1 MTVQDILKTTKER
14 MEKGIVALTKN
25 LVTIRTGR
33 ANPAMLERVEVDY
46 YGSPTPINQM
56 ASIQVVEGRQL
67 VIKPFD
73 RSILKTMEAA
83 LNAANLGYPVQGDGT
98 VLRITIPPLTGDKRK
113 EYAKDASKM
122 GEEAKVVIRNVRRD
136 SNDLAK
142 KDKELTEDLKKDAQE
157 KVQKLTDEYIKKIDA
172 IVKEKQEEIMSI

>member
-113 EYAKDASKM
+113 EYAKDASKI
-122 GEEAKVVIRNVRRD
+122 EEAFTVAET
-136 SNDLAK
+136 L
-142 KDKELTEDLKKDAQE
+142 L
-157 KVQKLTDEYIKKIDA
+157 
-172 IVKEKQEEIMSI
+172 

>member
-1 MTVQDILKTTKER
+1 MTVQDILNTAKER
-14 MEKGIVALTKN
+14 MEKGIVSLNKN

-46 YGSPTPINQM
+46 YGSATPINQM

-73 RSILKTMEAA
+73 RSIIKGMEAA
-83 LNAANLGYPVQGDGT
+83 LNAANLGYPIQGDGT

-122 GEEAKVVIRNVRRD
+122 GEEAKVVIRNIRRD
-136 SNDLAK
+136 ANDLAK
-142 KDKELTEDLKKDAQE
+142 KDKELTEDMKKDAQE
-157 KVQKLTDEYIKKIDA
+157 KVQKITDEYIKKIDA
-172 IVKEKQEEIMSI
+172 IVKDKQAEIMSI

>member
-33 ANPAMLERVEVDY
+33 ANPAILERVEVDY

-122 GEEAKVVIRNVRRD
+122 GEEAKVVIRNIRRD

-142 KDKELTEDLKKDAQE
+142 KDKELTEDMKKDAQE

>member
-122 GEEAKVVIRNVRRD
+122 GEEAKVVIRNIRRD

-142 KDKELTEDLKKDAQE
+142 KDKELTEDMKKDAQE

>member
-1 MTVQDILKTTKER
+1 MTVQEILNITKEK
-14 MEKGIVALTKN
+14 MEKSIVSLNKN

-33 ANPAMLERVEVDY
+33 ANPAMLERVEADY

-73 RSILKTMEAA
+73 RTMLKTMEAA
-83 LNAANLGYPVQGDGT
+83 LNAANLGYPIQGDGT

-122 GEEAKVVIRNVRRD
+122 GEEAKVVIRNIRRD
-136 SNDLAK
+136 GNDLAK
-142 KDKELTEDLKKDAQE
+142 KDKELTEDMKKDAQE
-157 KVQKLTDEYIKKIDA
+157 KVQKLTDDYIKKVDA
-172 IVKEKQEEIMSI
+172 IVKEKQNEIMSI

>member
-1 MTVQDILKTTKER
+1 MTVQDILKSTKEK
-14 MEKGIVALTKN
+14 MEKGIVALNKN

-33 ANPAMLERVEVDY
+33 ANPAMLERVEADY

-73 RSILKTMEAA
+73 RTMLKTMEAA

-98 VLRITIPPLTGDKRK
+98 CLRITIPPLTGDKRK

-122 GEEAKVVIRNVRRD
+122 GEEAKVAIRNIRREG
-136 SNDLAK
+136 NDVAK
-142 KDKELTEDLKKDAQE
+142 KDKELTEDMKKEAQE

-172 IVKEKQEEIMSI
+172 IVKEKQEEIMTI

>member
-1 MTVQDILKTTKER
+1 MTVQEILNTTKER
-14 MEKGIVALTKN
+14 MEKGIVALNKN

-33 ANPAMLERVEVDY
+33 ANPAMLDRVEADY

-73 RSILKTMEAA
+73 RSMIKGMEAA
-83 LNAANLGYPVQGDGT
+83 LNAANLGFPIQSDGT

-122 GEEAKVVIRNVRRD
+122 GEEAKVVIRNIRRD
-136 SNDLAK
+136 ANDLAK
-142 KDKELTEDLKKDAQE
+142 KDKELTEDMKKDAQE
-157 KVQKLTDEYIKKIDA
+157 KVQKMTDEFIKKIDSV
-172 IVKEKQEEIMSI
+172 VKEKQNEIMSI

>member
-142 KDKELTEDLKKDAQE
+142 KDKELTEDMKKDAQE